1 MCGLTRG
8 HSTRL
13 VAGLGFVPVLAVTN
27 QSVLDSG
34 PLPVVLSVSQR
45 YLMNILSNSHL
56 GKCHSALPC

>member
-1 MCGLTRG
+1 MGLLVGTLLG
-8 HSTRL
+8 L

-45 YLMNILSNSHL
+45 CLMNALSNSHL